1 MADTLPATIHELVL
15 ASNDVTTQLVIYE
28 TGLPSFFQGRPPSNV
43 KGFPFGAF
51 NLANNENPSSSEHY
65 LMVEIDLTF
74 DWWDMHEG
82 HSAERVQNI
91 ARAIDLVFDRQRV
104 TTDDYDGMRAWKSGQ
119 TLFDETNEEDNVMH
133 LVQRFSLRG
142 YRKYLQTFLT
152 S

>member
-15 ASNDVTTQLVIYE
+15 GDGDITNELFTYT
-28 TGLPSFFQGRPPSNV
+28 TGLPSFFQGRPPSDIT
-43 KGFPFGAF
+43 GFPFGAF
-51 NLANNENPSSSEHY
+51 NLGNNENPSSSEHF
-65 LMVEIDLTF
+65 LLVDIDLIF
-74 DWWDMHEG
+74 DWWDLHEG
-82 HSAERVQNI
+82 HSAARLQDI
-91 ARAIDLVFDRQRV
+91 ARAVTLVFDRQRII
-104 TTDDYDGMRAWKSGQ
+104 TDDYDGMRAWQSGQ